1 MTFIFHSCFLLEVED
16 TPRGRGVPPGLRL
29 DCVSSGCGRVPGGG
43 VSPAWGRDLLDM
55 CSLCGRVLCGGGS
68 SVWGRA
74 PVWACPWCGR
84 VLGLG
89 ACPLG
94 HVLSVGACPQC
105 GRVPDVG
112 ACPLGHVPLGVST
125 HAHAGLIQ

>member
-1 MTFIFHSCFLLEVED
+1 MCPLGVGVSLVGAC
-16 TPRGRGVPPGLRL
+16 PRLGGVTSWTCALCVGVSSVGVCPPCGGVPR
-29 DCVSSGCGRVPGGG
+29 CGRVPGVG
-43 VSPAWGRDLLDM
+43 VSLAWGR
-55 CSLCGRVLCGGGS
+55 V
-68 SVWGRA
+68 
-74 PVWACPWCGR
+74 
-84 VLGLG
+84 
-89 ACPLG
+89 LG